1 MCHSILC
8 SYGGFLATC
17 HENETSQ
24 VNRLIVSK
32 YVTSIHRVDVQGDF
46 WVDVQGDFWVEGR
59 RTQNIHGVNKV
70 HGFARHQQVVCK
82 NHCQRL
88 EGVFFV
94 TLLACPAAEYLS
106 SMLLSGNCE
115 PPANEYLSVLS
126 NVGQCGRS
134 RSAWRIITGGITPTS
149 SNTVIA
155 VYTPS
160 HMMCKHIKRVFYVS
174 C

>member
-1 MCHSILC
+1 MSHRYTAWMSR
-8 SYGGFLATC
+8 
-17 HENETSQ
+17 ETFELMSRETFELRAGEHKTFMESTKSM
-24 VNRLIVSK
+24 VLLGTSKWFAKIIVK
-32 YVTSIHRVDVQGDF
+32 G
-46 WVDVQGDFWVEGR
+46 W
-59 RTQNIHGVNKV
+59 KV
-70 HGFARHQQVVCK
+70 F
-82 NHCQRL
+82 
-88 EGVFFV
+88 FFV